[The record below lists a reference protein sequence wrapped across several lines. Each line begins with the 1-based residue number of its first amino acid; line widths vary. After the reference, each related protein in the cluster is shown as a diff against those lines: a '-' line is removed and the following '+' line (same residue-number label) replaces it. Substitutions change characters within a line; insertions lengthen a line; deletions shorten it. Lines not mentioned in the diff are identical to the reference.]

1 MPFRSDWE
9 IFHFHRIR
17 LQTREDLIERQGT
30 ERATMERKVTLDLRK
45 EKEVGDLE
53 GGRKKEKGGGLLEK
67 RERERGKSI
76 YVDVENCSFGFS
88 TQLEDPT

>member
-53 GGRKKEKGGGLLEK
+53 GGRKKEKGGGCWRREK
-67 RERERGKSI
+67 EKGESP
-76 YVDVENCSFGFS
+76 Y
-88 TQLEDPT
+88 T